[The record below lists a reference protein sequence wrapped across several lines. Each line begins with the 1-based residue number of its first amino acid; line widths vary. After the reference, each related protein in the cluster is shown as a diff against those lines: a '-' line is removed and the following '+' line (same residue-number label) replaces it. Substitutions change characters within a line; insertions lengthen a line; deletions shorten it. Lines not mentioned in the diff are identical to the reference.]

1 MGRTIQ
7 SEVAEIRKPAIEIYH
22 FLSDFTNFSHLIP
35 EQVENWQATADQC
48 SFELKSMASLS
59 MRITERISPSRVVMV
74 AEGRLPFGFSIT
86 SSIEELTAESSRV
99 MLILDSDMN
108 AMIAMMAE
116 RPLTD
121 FVNLLVARLKMVMES
136 AT

>member
-1 MGRTIQ
+1 MGKTIQ
-7 SEVAEIRKPAIEIYH
+7 SEVTEIRKPAIEIYN

-35 EQVENWQATADQC
+35 DQVENWQATADQC

-59 MRITERISPSRVVMV
+59 MRITERLSPSRVVMV
-74 AEGRLPFGFSIT
+74 AEGKLPFGFSIT
-86 SSIEELTAESSRV
+86 SSIEELTADSAQVR
-99 MLILDSDMN
+99 LILDSDMN

-121 FVNLLVARLKMVMES
+121 FVNLLVARLKSVME
-136 AT
+136 TNN

>member
-1 MGRTIQ
+1 MGKTIQ
-7 SEVAEIRKPAIEIYH
+7 SEVTEIRKPAIEIYN

-35 EQVENWQATADQC
+35 DQVENWQATADQC

-59 MRITERISPSRVVMV
+59 MRITERLSPSRVVMV
-74 AEGRLPFGFSIT
+74 AEGKLPFGFSIT
-86 SSIEELTAESSRV
+86 SSIDELTADSARV
-99 MLILDSDMN
+99 RLILDSDMN

-121 FVNLLVARLKMVMES
+121 FVNLLVARLKSVME
-136 AT
+136 TNN